1 MTADE
6 LLSRLVALPP
16 EARDAEVERLFNL
29 TPPKGFESPPSDQ
42 MVGYHASH
50 LAFVVRALIAAE
62 VGPDDVFIDI
72 GSGMGKVTTLARVL
86 TGARVRGIEYVGA
99 LVDLAPRVDGVE
111 YVHGDARQA
120 PLDDGTVFFLYA
132 PFTGALRRE
141 VFARLH
147 AVAKRR
153 GIAVCAMAFDA
164 EREWLQLRAPDQ
176 VWLQV
181 FHSQVEG
188 VAARPAMNRTVD
200 PRMVRLAN
208 AEPAL
213 SAQ

>member
-6 LLSRLVALPP
+6 LIARLVALPP
-16 EARDAEVERLFNL
+16 DARDAEVERLFAL
-29 TPPKGFESPPSDQ
+29 TPPQGHHSPPAEG
-42 MVGYHASH
+42 MVGYHASY
-50 LAFVVRALIAAE
+50 LAFVVRALLAAE

-86 TGARVRGIEYVGA
+86 TGAKVRGIEYVRE
-99 LVDLAPRVDGVE
+99 LVDLAPRIDGVE

-132 PFTGALRRE
+132 PFTGELRRE
-141 VFARLH
+141 VFARIH
-147 AVAKRR
+147 EVAKRR

-164 EREWLQLRAPDQ
+164 EREWLLMREPDQ

-181 FHSQVEG
+181 FHSHVDG
-188 VAARPAMNRTVD
+188 VVDRPTMNRQVD
-200 PRMVRLAN
+200 PRMLRLAN
-208 AEPAL
+208 AEP
-213 SAQ
+213 